1 MNFQLDLRY
10 VLDLAQIVKK
20 NLEPCTFCFRYWPN
34 NLLIIR
40 ESVTV
45 N

>member
-1 MNFQLDLRY
+1 MNFQLDLHY

-20 NLEPCTFCFRYWPN
+20 NLEPWTFCFRYWPK